1 MLSANVLFIL
11 LAPIWLRL
19 TLAFYLPG
27 MAPTTYQEGDEI
39 QLFVNHLTPGIHEQ
53 HNKENHMF
61 SYDYYFHKFHFCQ
74 PDEIEKQ
81 PQSLGSV
88 VFGDRIYNSPFE
100 IKMLKDTSC
109 NKLCSSKI
117 PKNDAKFIN
126 QLISEDFRQNWIVDG
141 LPAGREVIDKS
152 TNTQSL
158 SSNFELGFFDNTN
171 EANKYFKV
179 PLFINHFDIVVEVH
193 DIDASHYRVV
203 GVRVNPLSLERNVE
217 DSCDLTGKP
226 KILSEKKDNYVHYT
240 YSVKF
245 EHWDTPWATRWDK
258 YSHTTNSQIQWVYLV
273 GMSVGVVFLAS
284 LMVQILF
291 KTLKKDFSRY
301 EALNLDSDEF
311 DQDSGWKLLHG
322 DVFRA
327 PKNLLFLSS
336 LTGAGIQI
344 LVMSGT
350 VILLACFGLL
360 SPQNRGALPTVAII
374 LYALFA
380 FIGAFTSM
388 TVFKFFGGVQ
398 WKSNMILTS
407 SLIPGTV
414 FLVIIF
420 LNVFLLCVH
429 SSDALPFS
437 SLCMLVGIWMLL
449 SLPSSVLGSVL
460 ARRLP
465 FTDKTVLFSS
475 APTKTNLLE
484 RQIPN
489 QPTYLKTVPSAFV
502 AGIFPFGCI
511 SVQLYFIYN
520 TLWFNQTFYMFG
532 FLLVAFLLL
541 LLTTSIISIIFT
553 YYTLCMEN
561 WKWGWKSFFIGGLGV
576 SFYIFLHCIF
586 FTKFQLEG
594 FVTIVLYCSYSALL
608 SLLIGLCTG
617 SVGFLSSLIF
627 VKRIYS
633 SVRID

>member
-1 MLSANVLFIL
+1 MLSANVLSFFL
-11 LAPIWLRL
+11 VPIWLRL

-27 MAPTTYQEGDEI
+27 MAPTTYQEGDEV
-39 QLFVNHLTPGIHEQ
+39 QLFVNHLTPGLREQ
-53 HNKENHMF
+53 NNKENHIF
-61 SYDYYFHKFHFCQ
+61 SYDYYFHKFHFCE
-74 PDEIEKQ
+74 PDKITKQ

-88 VFGDRIYNSPFE
+88 VFGDRIYNSPFK
-100 IKMLKDTSC
+100 INMLKDTTC

-126 QLISEDFRQNWIVDG
+126 QLVSEDFRQNWIVDG
-141 LPAGREVIDKS
+141 LPAGREVLDKS
-152 TNTQSL
+152 TNTHAL
-158 SSNFELGFFDNTN
+158 SSNFELGFFDSTN

-179 PLFINHFDIVVEVH
+179 PLFINHFDIVVEVY

-203 GVRVNPLSLERNVE
+203 GVRVNPLSLERNVK

-226 KILSEKKDNYVHYT
+226 KILNEKKDNYVDYT

-258 YSHTTNSQIQWVYLV
+258 YSHTSNSQIQWFSLV
-273 GMSVGVVFLAS
+273 GMSVAVLFLVT
-284 LMVQILF
+284 LMEQILF
-291 KTLKKDFSRY
+291 RTLKKDFSRY

-327 PKNLLFLSS
+327 PKKLLLLSS

-360 SPQNRGALPTVAII
+360 SPQNRGALPTFAIV

-388 TVFKFFGGVQ
+388 TVYRFFGGIQ
-398 WKSNMILTS
+398 WKTNLILTS
-407 SLIPGTV
+407 SLIPGSV
-414 FLVIIF
+414 FLTIIF

-449 SLPSSVLGSVL
+449 SLPSSVLGSLL
-460 ARRLP
+460 ARKLS
-465 FTDKTVLFSS
+465 FKDNAFIFSS
-475 APTKTNLLE
+475 APTKTNQIE
-484 RQIPN
+484 RQIPI
-489 QPTYLKTVPSAFV
+489 QPTYLKTIPSALV
-502 AGIFPFGCI
+502 AGIFPFGYRNA
-511 SVQLYFIYN
+511 SPGSSFELKFKHN
-520 TLWFNQTFYMFG
+520 TLNTSKKWSRDNMFSYQWFNIKDIWAVPGTDS
-532 FLLVAFLLL
+532 
-541 LLTTSIISIIFT
+541 SISYQKKMDRID
-553 YYTLCMEN
+553 
-561 WKWGWKSFFIGGLGV
+561 
-576 SFYIFLHCIF
+576 
-586 FTKFQLEG
+586 TKETEIEKKVLSEAQELQKKQLEND
-594 FVTIVLYCSYSALL
+594 TIALL
-608 SLLIGLCTG
+608 
-617 SVGFLSSLIF
+617 
-627 VKRIYS
+627 KREIEAQKENVSRLKKENKYLQEYVENLMDS
-633 SVRID
+633 IDLTKNS